1 MRTHGSIDRGARRL
15 VAAGLLAVWL
25 AACAT
30 PAPTLGPS
38 NPPGP
43 PATPAGEPLDVETL
57 AASAGDLDGQSATAT
72 GFLLIAG
79 DRARLCAM
87 TLESYP
93 PQCGGAAVRV
103 LGAIPAD
110 VLSAL
115 ERTNDPT
122 LAQAIWGQV
131 TITGT
136 VAATGAD
143 GQPTLTVDTITVNP
157 PIEG

>member
-1 MRTHGSIDRGARRL
+1 M
-15 VAAGLLAVWL
+15 
-25 AACAT
+25 
-30 PAPTLGPS
+30 
-38 NPPGP
+38 
-43 PATPAGEPLDVETL
+43 
-57 AASAGDLDGQSATAT
+57 GDQ
-72 GFLLIAG
+72 
-79 DRARLCAM
+79 ARLCAM

-103 LGAIPAD
+103 HGAIPAD

-136 VAATGAD
+136 VAAAGAD
-143 GQPTLTVDTITVNP
+143 GQPTLTVDTISVNP

>member
-1 MRTHGSIDRGARRL
+1 
-15 VAAGLLAVWL
+15 
-25 AACAT
+25 
-30 PAPTLGPS
+30 
-38 NPPGP
+38 
-43 PATPAGEPLDVETL
+43 
-57 AASAGDLDGQSATAT
+57 
-72 GFLLIAG
+72 
-79 DRARLCAM
+79 M

-143 GQPTLTVDTITVNP
+143 GQPTLTVDTITVDP